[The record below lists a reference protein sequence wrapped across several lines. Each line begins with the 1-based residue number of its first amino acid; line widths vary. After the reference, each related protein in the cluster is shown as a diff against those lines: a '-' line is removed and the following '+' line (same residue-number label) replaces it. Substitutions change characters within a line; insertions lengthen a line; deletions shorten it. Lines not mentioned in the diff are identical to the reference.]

1 MAALRRSAR
10 KRSDD
15 AEPVAPSGPSCDPEE
30 PFIYKWGG
38 LIVLSLALA
47 IILIDVTLLNVS
59 LKAIIEDLN
68 TDIQKIQWVITAYS
82 LTLAALTITG
92 GRLGDLFGRKRM
104 FMLGALIFGIG
115 SFIASISQSVPQ
127 LIVGESIIEGVG
139 AALMLPATASLLISK
154 FRGRDR
160 AIAFGVWGGVA
171 GASTAIGPLLGGW
184 LTTNYSWRWGFRINV
199 FVVAILL
206 AGSFLI
212 AECYDKEEKPTLD
225 WIGVLLSSTGLFA
238 LVFGIIES
246 SSYGWWTAKKPF
258 TEFGMTMDLKVS
270 VSAISIAIGLVL
282 LALFVLWER
291 HVERR
296 GRTPLVS
303 LELFANRQFSA
314 GMTTTAVTSM
324 GQTGLIFSIPV
335 FLQAVQGY
343 DAFHTGLALVPSSI
357 AAFFAAPAG
366 AALSQ
371 RIPARYIIQGGL
383 VLNAISYVVLRQA
396 LNINATAA
404 DLAPGLVLQG
414 IGLGLVLA
422 QINNVT
428 LSAVSV
434 QQAGEAA
441 GVNNTG
447 RQLGST
453 LGTAIIGAVL
463 LSTISAGLVT
473 GLQASKV
480 IPPQFK
486 DKIATSVSQQST
498 AVEFGGGAVVGANVP
513 VAIKDEITRVSH
525 ESITGANKKVLLL
538 GSFIA
543 LAGVL
548 VSFGLPKGKD
558 FERSESVAHR
568 PDGDEIAPAAH

>member
-1 MAALRRSAR
+1 MFGA
-10 KRSDD
+10 
-15 AEPVAPSGPSCDPEE
+15 
-30 PFIYKWGG
+30 
-38 LIVLSLALA
+38 VL
-47 IILIDVTLLNVS
+47 
-59 LKAIIEDLN
+59 
-68 TDIQKIQWVITAYS
+68 
-82 LTLAALTITG
+82 
-92 GRLGDLFGRKRM
+92 
-104 FMLGALIFGIG
+104 FGIG
-115 SFIASISQSVPQ
+115 SFIASISQNVPQ
-127 LIVGESIIEGVG
+127 LIIGESIIEGVG
-139 AALMLPATASLLISK
+139 AALMMPATASLLVSK

-212 AECYDKEEKPTLD
+212 AECYDKEEKPSLD
-225 WIGVLLSSTGLFA
+225 WIGVLLSSAGLFS

-246 SSYGWWTAKKPF
+246 STYGWWKAKEPF
-258 TEFGMTMDLKVS
+258 TEFGLQLQMWNLSITP
-270 VSAISIAIGLVL
+270 IAIGLGLIL

-291 HVERR
+291 HVERK

-303 LELFANRQFSA
+303 LELFANKQFSA

-335 FLQAVQGY
+335 FMQAVRGA

-357 AAFFAAPAG
+357 AALFAAPAG

-371 RIPARYIIQGGL
+371 KIPARYVIQGGL
-383 VLNAISYVVLRQA
+383 VLNAISYVVLYNA
-396 LNINATAA
+396 LSPTATAW
-404 DLAPGLVLQG
+404 DLAPGLFLQG
-414 IGLGLVLA
+414 MGLGVVLA

-434 QQAGEAA
+434 QQAGEAS

-463 LSTISAGLVT
+463 LSTITLGLT
-473 GLQASKV
+473 SGLQESKV

-486 DKIATSVSQQST
+486 DQISEMVSKQSS
-498 AVEFGGGAVVGANVP
+498 AVEFGGGAQVGAGVP
-513 VAIKDEITRVSH
+513 QAIKDEITRVSH
-525 ESITGANKKVLLL
+525 VAITDANKRVLLL
-538 GSFIA
+538 GTLVA
-543 LAGVL
+543 LVGVL
-548 VSFGLPKGKD
+548 VSFGLPKTKD
-558 FERSESVAHR
+558 FELNESAAHH
-568 PDGDEIAPAAH
+568 PTEGEPAPAVH